1 MIDRK
6 GGKKFEGMREMIE
19 RYGHPATGATGKL
32 FNKGS
37 TRPSPLEGCAV
48 AHFTPRIER
57 Y

>member
-19 RYGHPATGATGKL
+19 RYGHPVTGATGKL